1 MARFAGD
8 EKLGKEATSAFF
20 DVMTVLNKAYDDGS
34 LNSILESKTTYLSAL
49 VEAQKLASSNSKKR
63 DFANRAEQVYQELL
77 AKRNKYG
84 RGSGCR
90 ADGYFRLCQRPVYP
104 GGV

>member
-1 MARFAGD
+1 MLDNARFALLMARFAGD

-49 VEAQKLASSNSKKR
+49 VEARSWQAATARSAILQTVPSR
-63 DFANRAEQVYQELL
+63 FI
-77 AKRNKYG
+77 RN
-84 RGSGCR
+84 C
-90 ADGYFRLCQRPVYP
+90 
-104 GGV
+104 